1 MIAGKSPVVTI
12 LSASTAN
19 GRMCAS
25 LSTDVHTAARS
36 WSRYRLWAAFA
47 LYFVI
52 SLAATW
58 PLARD
63 ASTLVAG
70 DPGDPILNTSV
81 LVWNATTLPYSSQY
95 WNAPHFYPTQGAT
108 TFTENLLGMYPV
120 ASPIYWLT
128 KNPILTYNL
137 TLFICWPLSAFATFL
152 LVRTLSQRDDAAL
165 VAGLAFAFS
174 PMWAVAVYHLQTVAT
189 FGVAFMLAGLH
200 GYLRDRR
207 APWLVLF
214 ALAWLQQGLANG
226 YYILYDGLLFGVW
239 LLYFCTPAA
248 MRRAIVP
255 ILIACALGS
264 LPLVPLLLEYRAV
277 HDLMG
282 MHRSINEILYF
293 SAHPRSWIEVS
304 DIVWSWG
311 RVLSYGKDN
320 LFPGVTAVL
329 LTLSGAG
336 VWLCAKRRDTASGG
350 PATPDYIRGALLT
363 ILAVGTAALMALL
376 WYGPIDTTIGP
387 FPLKIRGLD
396 RALIAIVVSTAILG
410 WRSTRVR
417 QALATRSPFVFYG
430 FGVFLFGL
438 LACGPVLKAGEAV
451 LLDPA
456 PYGWLMK
463 LPGFNE
469 LRVPTQIKMI
479 HLLCL
484 AVASGLA
491 FGRLWLPRRPMTRIA
506 LFVCS
511 AGLLADG
518 WITGMPMAAA
528 QAEWPLAEPAD
539 RSEPILE
546 LPLGPDFDAGA
557 TLRASRHH
565 RRVMNGVSGYDPPYY
580 EALKAGL
587 RAHDQPLLAA
597 IATLGAID
605 VVVDGSAD
613 ADGGY
618 AKYVAGTTGATEVL
632 TDGTRKVFRLPAQA
646 APQPLGPTVPIA
658 SVRAVHTA
666 GGEWRNMHDGNDDTS
681 WIDYPQKGDAWVL
694 VDLGDV
700 RTIAGVANNIAN
712 YPLDYPHHLAVDVST
727 DQNVWET
734 VFDGPTYAQTFLAF
748 VKNPRRAAL
757 EFSFAPRQARF
768 VRLRQLEAS
777 TTTEWRVSEVTVH
790 APSTH

>member
-1 MIAGKSPVVTI
+1 MIAGKSPDVTI
-12 LSASTAN
+12 LSAPTAN
-19 GRMCAS
+19 GRMSAS
-25 LSTDVHTAARS
+25 LPTDVHTASRPRS
-36 WSRYRLWAAFA
+36 RHALWAAFA
-47 LYFVI
+47 LYFAV

-63 ASTLVAG
+63 ASTLIAG

-95 WNAPHFYPTQGAT
+95 WNAPHFYPTLGAT

-152 LVRTLSQRDDAAL
+152 LVRTLSQRDDAAF

-200 GYLRDRR
+200 GYLRNRR
-207 APWLVLF
+207 WPWLALF
-214 ALAWLQQGLANG
+214 AGAWLQQGLANG

-239 LLYFCTPAA
+239 LLYFGTPATT
-248 MRRAIVP
+248 RRAAGP
-255 ILIACALGS
+255 ILLACVLGS
-264 LPLVPLLLEYRAV
+264 LPLVPLLLNYRAV
-277 HDLMG
+277 HDAMG

-293 SAHPRSWIEVS
+293 SAHPRSWGEVS

-311 RVLSYGKDN
+311 RVFAYGKDN
-320 LFPGVTAVL
+320 LFPGLTAVL
-329 LTLSGAG
+329 ITLSAIGA
-336 VWLCAKRRDTASGG
+336 WLLAKQREAVNG
-350 PATPDYIRGALLT
+350 GALGTDYVRTVL
-363 ILAVGTAALMALL
+363 LAVLAIGVSALAALL
-376 WYGPIDTTIGP
+376 WHGPIDTTVGP

-396 RALIAIVVSTAILG
+396 RAVVAIVVSTAILG
-410 WRSTRVR
+410 WRSLRVR
-417 QALATRSPFVFYG
+417 RALAERSPFVFYA
-430 FGVFLFGL
+430 FGIILFGL
-438 LACGPVLKAGEAV
+438 LACGPVLKTGEAV

-491 FGRLWLPRRPMTRIA
+491 FARLWLPGRTATRIA
-506 LFVCS
+506 LLVCS

-528 QAEWPLAEPAD
+528 QAEWPIAEPAG
-539 RSEPILE
+539 RTEPILE
-546 LPLGPDFDAGA
+546 LPLGPDYDGGA
-557 TLRASRHH
+557 TLRASRHR

-597 IATLGAID
+597 VASLGPID

-613 ADGGY
+613 PDGAY
-618 AKYVAGTTGATEVL
+618 AKYVAGAPGAREVL
-632 TDGTRKVFRLPAQA
+632 TDGTRTVFRLPAQA
-646 APQPLGPTVPIA
+646 APPPLGPA
-658 SVRAVHTA
+658 LRLSSVRAVHSQTD
-666 GGEWRNMHDGNDDTS
+666 WRHMHDEDDDTS

-694 VDLGDV
+694 ADLGDV

-712 YPLDYPHHLAVDVST
+712 FPLDYPHRLAVDVSI
-727 DQNVWET
+727 DQETWET
-734 VFDGPTYAQTFLAF
+734 VFEGPTYAQTFLAF
-748 VKNPRRAAL
+748 VRNPRRAAL
-757 EFSFAPRQARF
+757 EFGFAPRQARF
-768 VRLRQLEAS
+768 VRLRQLDAS
-777 TTTEWRVSEVTVH
+777 ATTEWRVAEVTVH
-790 APSTH
+790 APSTPQ